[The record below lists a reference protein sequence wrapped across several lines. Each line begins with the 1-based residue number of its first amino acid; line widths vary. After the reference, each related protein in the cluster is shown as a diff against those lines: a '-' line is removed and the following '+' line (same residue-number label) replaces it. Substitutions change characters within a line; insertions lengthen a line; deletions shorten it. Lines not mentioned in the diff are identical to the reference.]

1 MNVPTYTVDLLTQ
14 LKKQY
19 PDKLEEDP
27 LLVGTPE
34 YWQRVGIV
42 ELIRSLEAAGA
53 HLALRDKKA

>member
-1 MNVPTYTVDLLTQ
+1 MKIPTYTVDLLTQ

-42 ELIRSLEAAGA
+42 ELIRSLEAASDG
-53 HLALRDKKA
+53 LVLKDKKA

>member
-1 MNVPTYTVDLLTQ
+1 MKIPTYTADLIVM
-14 LKKQY
+14 LKLQN

-34 YWQRVGIV
+34 YWKRVGIV

-53 HLALRDKKA
+53 NLALIDKEA